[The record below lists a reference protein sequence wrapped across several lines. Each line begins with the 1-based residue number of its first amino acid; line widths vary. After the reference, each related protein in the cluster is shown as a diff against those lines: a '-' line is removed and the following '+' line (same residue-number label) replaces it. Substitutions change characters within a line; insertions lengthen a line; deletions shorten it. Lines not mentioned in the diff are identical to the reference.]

1 MALSGVG
8 TTTSGPGV
16 VQIPLGAPSASDESL
31 AVMQEKAAA
40 NRGGAKVATAA
51 GNVEEASSQVKTG
64 QKVQKVGNSMAA
76 AAGTITAVGSVIAL
90 GANAVPVFGQ
100 IAGLAI
106 FTTALLAAACLTV
119 AGLATSF
126 VGGRIKNGGERAL
139 KDSLD
144 ASTKAMQGSEKAAG
158 AAKAATK
165 KGRRK
170 SATKSVDKAGDDINK
185 VQKDIDEL
193 KSKPELTNK
202 DNRKLSRLEA
212 KKTRLGEVKNA
223 HQGTLDKLDASDT
236 AVGTGKAADQNDVPP
251 ETLPTTR
258 DGVESAENAETKAKS
273 ADDTGSPG
281 VDTSTPSVS
290 EHASVSPPPTA

>member
-1 MALSGVG
+1 M
-8 TTTSGPGV
+8 
-16 VQIPLGAPSASDESL
+16 
-31 AVMQEKAAA
+31 
-40 NRGGAKVATAA
+40 
-51 GNVEEASSQVKTG
+51 
-64 QKVQKVGNSMAA
+64 
-76 AAGTITAVGSVIAL
+76 
-90 GANAVPVFGQ
+90 
-100 IAGLAI
+100 
-106 FTTALLAAACLTV
+106 
-119 AGLATSF
+119 
-126 VGGRIKNGGERAL
+126 
-139 KDSLD
+139 
-144 ASTKAMQGSEKAAG
+144 
-158 AAKAATK
+158 
-165 KGRRK
+165 
-170 SATKSVDKAGDDINK
+170 
-185 VQKDIDEL
+185 
-193 KSKPELTNK
+193 NK